1 MKIAISGSN
10 DKNRANLIKS
20 FISQWPMYATPSET
34 IFQDISWP
42 ESAPAALE
50 DTKAGMNEI
59 EQKLFAKILLIEQQY
74 EKYKDVGYI
83 IYDGCGVDVL
93 VNALIL
99 CEENY
104 VSEEFVEKVIYH
116 NKKLLRGLDVVYYM
130 PDNAL
135 SDESADELKTLE
147 SVYWNFYDNYQTDFD
162 NSPFFDHK
170 NCPSILL
177 LDTDSPI
184 NEIKMLIDKNGNL
197 EGTSHGGTD
206 SELINFDK
214 MRKAL
219 RGNPR
224 LLEAAIESLK
234 ESRPQNIGSIGF

>member
-42 ESAPAALE
+42 ESAPVALE
-50 DTKAGMNEI
+50 DTKDEMNEI
-59 EQKLFAKILLIEQQY
+59 EQKLFAKILLLEQQY

-116 NKKLLRGLDVVYYM
+116 NKKLLRDLDVVYYF
-130 PDNAL
+130 PDNTL
-135 SDESADELKTLE
+135 TNESADELKILE

-162 NSPFFDHK
+162 NSPFFDQK

-184 NEIKMLIDKNGNL
+184 NEIKMLLDSNGNL
-197 EGTSHGGTD
+197 EGTSQGGSD
-206 SELINFDK
+206 GDLLNMDK
-214 MRKAL
+214 LKKAL

-224 LLEAAIESLK
+224 LLEAALESVRG
-234 ESRPQNIGSIGF
+234 SNPQNIGSINF